1 MAWQLLSADN
11 DAGRTLAFLDD
22 FDSFTITPRLNGYA
36 EVALT
41 MATLDKASQGV
52 AVGRTSIKAYQDGAL
67 RFNGKV
73 WEPLERGP
81 RDTSIVARDPLAE
94 FLWRRV
100 QADKDYTATNNAGGP
115 WDAGLIAYDRLAIQN
130 ARRNTYL
137 RAGTRQASINRL
149 RGYTA
154 GQRENE
160 IFGEL
165 ASAASGFFYRAV
177 PLDGVANFMAD
188 LNIYYPNA
196 GNSREEVRFEY
207 GENTI
212 DNLVD
217 FKQTEMLP
225 LNGMTVSG
233 ASDTGGRLAQ
243 RAEDA
248 ASIASYGLFEDE
260 TGYTDVSDTTLLA
273 QQAQARINPNPPLTL
288 ALTPGIDSPKLF
300 TDFMVGDFVRVRILW
315 GGIDLFTWARALEAT
330 LEVNKEGVESL
341 SSITV
346 EVVTGDQI
354 NTPPEIL
361 WRTQQDDDRRRLE
374 ALERR
379 VQNLSVSTAA
389 SPGAPAPGA
398 GTGDPTPVDPTP
410 PAPPPPPAPSQ
421 PPSISGL
428 GAFGAWYLGESPKGV
443 FHADIDGHGQA
454 TTVYFEVVGRG
465 NTGSQNVGT
474 GGGTDAEFGGLAKNT
489 AYTVI
494 VHASNAAGE
503 TTASTGFTTPN
514 IQFA

>member
-1 MAWQLLSADN
+1 MAWQLVSAEN

-22 FDSFTITPRLNGYA
+22 FDAFSITPRLNGYA
-36 EVALT
+36 EVSIT

-52 AVGRTSIKAYQDGAL
+52 AVGRTSVKAYQDGAL
-67 RFNGKV
+67 RFFGKV
-73 WEPLERGP
+73 WEPLEKGP

-100 QADKDYTATNNAGGP
+100 QADKSYTASNNAGGP
-115 WDAGLIAYDRLAIQN
+115 WDAGQIAYDRLAIQN
-130 ARRNTYL
+130 LRRNTYL
-137 RAGTRQASINRL
+137 RAGTRQASANRV
-149 RGYTA
+149 RDYTA

-160 IFGEL
+160 IFDEL
-165 ASAASGFFYRAV
+165 AGAANGFFYRAV
-177 PLDGVANFMAD
+177 PVDNVAAVMAD

-196 GNSREEVRFEY
+196 GSSREEVRFEY

-212 DNLVD
+212 DNLTD

-248 ASIASYGLFEDE
+248 ASIASFGLFEDE
-260 TGYTDVSDTTLLA
+260 TGYTDVSDTTLMA
-273 QQAQARINPNPPLTL
+273 QQAQARINATPPLTL
-288 ALTPGIDSPKLF
+288 ALTPGIDAPKLF
-300 TDFMVGDFVRVRILW
+300 ADFNVGDFVRVRILW
-315 GGIDLFTWARALEAT
+315 GGIDLFTWARVLEAT
-330 LEVNKEGVESL
+330 LEVDKEGVETL
-341 SSITV
+341 TAITV
-346 EVVTGDQI
+346 EIVVGDQV

-379 VQNLSVSTAA
+379 VQNFNASTLS
-389 SPGAPAPGA
+389 SPSAPAPDG
-398 GTGDPTPVDPTP
+398 GSSDPSPTDPTP
-410 PAPPPPPAPSQ
+410 PPPPPPPAPSQ
-421 PPSISGL
+421 PPTINGL
-428 GAFGAWYLGESPKGV
+428 SAFGQWVSPSSPEGI
-443 FHADIDGHGQA
+443 FHADVDGHGQG

-465 NTGSQNVGT
+465 NTGSIDVGT
-474 GGGTDAEFGGLAKNT
+474 GGGADASFNGLTNNT
-489 AYTVI
+489 TYTVI

-503 TTASTGFTTPN
+503 TTASTTFQTPN
-514 IQFA
+514 IQSA